1 MGIMLCASQDCS
13 EDSEAMQIVKGV
25 ATMVLLVHTMDPSVD
40 HSGTYHLGR
49 PMGPALRVLKLAY

>member
-49 PMGPALRVLKLAY
+49 PMGQSSEGP